1 MRGIHCVFLLLVFF
15 STVQSWDHF
24 QFDITFLCE
33 LNDRTKYNVKIEW
46 WEKDTMSAGQL
57 LTKPFLT
64 QPNTGRYSFTMA
76 GAMNGDEIFSA
87 GYKPVAYISHDCT
100 SDRKRVDLVLT
111 LTRLCEIGHT
121 CHYRIITDITNKWGR
136 EDLAPTDFHHD
147 NMDQFP
153 DFP

>member
-1 MRGIHCVFLLLVFF
+1 
-15 STVQSWDHF
+15 
-24 QFDITFLCE
+24 
-33 LNDRTKYNVKIEW
+33 
-46 WEKDTMSAGQL
+46 
-57 LTKPFLT
+57 
-64 QPNTGRYSFTMA
+64 MA